1 MLDQFATID
10 GCARRFPQVRILYLT
25 GYASHTAIPPGFFED
40 DASLLQKPF
49 VAEQLLARVYERLG
63 IVT

>member
-1 MLDQFATID
+1 
-10 GCARRFPQVRILYLT
+10 VRVLYLT

-40 DASLLQKPF
+40 DAALLQKPF
-49 VAEQLLARVYERLG
+49 VAEQLLARVYEQLG